1 MSNVST
7 QIRRDWYYFIRG
19 IARLAASEK
28 DNPATTNRQ
37 LKMQKYAVNQQL
49 IETLLAWVN
58 SGEIAIP
65 EIQRPFVWDSS
76 KVRDLMDSL
85 YQGYPIGYVIAWRN
99 PNVRLKD
106 GSLSEGKKILID
118 GQQRVTALTA
128 AILGQYV
135 VNKTYERVKIK
146 IAFHPID
153 ERFEVQNPAIL
164 KDKTWLPDISQ
175 AINGD
180 LFEIADQYFELNP
193 DVDKRQVRNAFSNL
207 MNIPKKQIGIIEL
220 AADLDIETVTEIFI
234 RINSKGVV
242 LSQADFAMSKIASN
256 TEYNGNELRKSIDY
270 FCHLAIAPEFYKH
283 IVDNDKEFASTEFFR
298 KMQWLK
304 TENED
309 LYDPDYNDLI
319 RVAFTTQ
326 FNRGRLSD
334 LVSLL
339 SGRNFETRT
348 YEDAIAEQSFAT
360 LKTGVNNFI
369 NETNFKRFLM
379 IIKSA
384 GFISPKLI
392 RSQNA
397 INFAYIVYL
406 KLKDLG
412 VNSVSIES
420 YVRRW
425 LVYSILTGRYS
436 GSPESVFDYDIKQI
450 SQKPFDEYLKEKEE
464 GELSDA
470 FWNSSLPQ
478 SLDTSV
484 ASSPYFHVFLASQVK
499 SNDRGFLS
507 KDVLV
512 GDLISLRGDIHHL
525 FPKDYLKKNGLDSSK
540 YNQIANYVYMQSEIN
555 IKVGN
560 KPPKDYFEVI
570 TNQIQEN
577 DKQLSGLSTQQE
589 LLENLKMNAV
599 PSEIIQMSIDDYNDF
614 LTARRKLMATKIKE
628 YYHSL

>member
-1 MSNVST
+1 
-7 QIRRDWYYFIRG
+7 
-19 IARLAASEK
+19 
-28 DNPATTNRQ
+28 
-37 LKMQKYAVNQQL
+37 MQKYAVNQQL

-99 PNVRLKD
+99 PDIRLKV
-106 GSLSEGKKILID
+106 GGLSEGKKILID

-135 VNKTYERVKIK
+135 INKTYERVKIN

-193 DVDKRQVRNAFSNL
+193 EVDKKQVRNAFSNL

-256 TEYNGNELRKSIDY
+256 TEYNGNELRKAIDY
-270 FCHLAIAPEFYKH
+270 FCHLCIAPDFYKH
-283 IVDNDKEFASTEFFR
+283 IVDNDKDFAATEFFQ

-348 YEDAIAEQSFAT
+348 YEDTIAEHSFAT
-360 LKTGVNNFI
+360 LKSGVTNFI

-406 KLKDLG
+406 KLKELG
-412 VNSVSIES
+412 VNSVAIES

-436 GSPESVFDYDIKQI
+436 GSPESAFDFDIKQI
-450 SQKPFDEYLKEKEE
+450 SQKPFDEYLKENEE

-470 FWNSSLPQ
+470 FWNASLPQ
-478 SLDTSV
+478 SLDTSA
-484 ASSPYFHVFLASQVK
+484 ASSPYFHVFLAAQVK
-499 SNDRGFLS
+499 ANDRGFLS

-525 FPKDYLKKNGLDSSK
+525 FPKDYLKKHGLDRSK

-560 KPPKDYFEVI
+560 KPPKDYFEI
-570 TNQIQEN
+570 IATQMKDNN
-577 DKQLSGLSTQQE
+577 KQVSGLSTHQE
-589 LLENLKMNAV
+589 LLDNLQMNAV
-599 PSEIIQMSIDDYNDF
+599 PKDIMQMNIDNYNDF

>member
-1 MSNVST
+1 
-7 QIRRDWYYFIRG
+7 
-19 IARLAASEK
+19 
-28 DNPATTNRQ
+28 
-37 LKMQKYAVNQQL
+37 MQKYAVNQHL
-49 IETLLAWVN
+49 IETVLSWVN

-65 EIQRPFVWDSS
+65 EIQRPFVWDTS

-85 YQGYPIGYVIAWRN
+85 YQGFPVGYVIAWRN

-106 GSLSEGKKILID
+106 GSLSEGKKVLID

-135 VNKTYERVKIK
+135 VNKTYQRVKIK
-146 IAFHPID
+146 IAFNPIE

-164 KDKTWLPDISQ
+164 KDKTWLHDISQ

-180 LFEIADQYFELNP
+180 LFETVDNYFELNP
-193 DVDKRQVRNAFSNL
+193 DVDKKQVRNAFSNL
-207 MNIPKKQIGIIEL
+207 INIPKKQIGLIEL
-220 AADLDIETVTEIFI
+220 SPDLDIETVTEIFI

-242 LSQADFAMSKIASN
+242 LSQADFAMSKIAADTQN
-256 TEYNGNELRKSIDY
+256 GGNELRKAIDY
-270 FCHLAIAPEFYKH
+270 FCHLAISPEFYRH
-283 IVDNDKEFASTEFFR
+283 IVENDKEFSNTDFFQ

-309 LYDPDYNDLI
+309 LYDPDYNDLV
-319 RVAFTTQ
+319 RVAFTSQ

-348 YEDAIAEQSFAT
+348 FEAEIAQESFTT
-360 LKTGVNNFI
+360 LKKGVTNFI
-369 NETNFKRFLM
+369 SETNFKRFLM

-392 RSQNA
+392 RSKNA
-397 INFAYIVYL
+397 INFAYVVYL
-406 KLKDLG
+406 KLKALG
-412 VNSVSIES
+412 INSVEIES

-425 LVYSILTGRYS
+425 LVFSILTGRYS
-436 GSPESVFDYDIKQI
+436 GSPETVFDYDIKQI

-464 GELSDA
+464 GALSEA
-470 FWNSSLPQ
+470 FWNASLPQ

-484 ASSPYFHVFLASQVK
+484 SSSPYFHIFLASQVK
-499 SNDRGFLS
+499 ANDKGFLS

-512 GDLISLRGDIHHL
+512 SDLISLRGDIHHL
-525 FPKDYLKKNGLDSSK
+525 FPKDHLKKHGLDRSK

-555 IKVGN
+555 IKIGN
-560 KPPKDYFEVI
+560 KPPKDYFGI
-570 TNQIQEN
+570 IKNQIEN
-577 DKQLSGLSTQQE
+577 KSKQMTGITSEKE
-589 LLENLKMNAV
+589 LLDNLKMNCV
-599 PSEIIQMSIDDYNDF
+599 PNEIMNMNTEDYSDF
-614 LTARRKLMATKIKE
+614 LALRRKLMSEKMRD
-628 YYHSL
+628 YYFGL

>member
-1 MSNVST
+1 
-7 QIRRDWYYFIRG
+7 
-19 IARLAASEK
+19 
-28 DNPATTNRQ
+28 
-37 LKMQKYAVNQQL
+37 MQKYSVNQHL
-49 IETLLAWVN
+49 IETILAWVN

-85 YQGYPIGYVIAWRN
+85 YQGYPVGYVIAWRN

-106 GSLSEGKKILID
+106 GSLSEGKKVLID

-128 AILGQYV
+128 AILGKYV
-135 VNKTYERVKIK
+135 INKTYQRVKIK
-146 IAFHPID
+146 IAFNPIE

-164 KDKTWLPDISQ
+164 KDKTWLHDISE

-180 LFEIADQYFELNP
+180 LFEIADKYFELNP
-193 DVDKRQVRNAFSNL
+193 DVDKKHVRSAFSNL
-207 MNIPKKQIGIIEL
+207 INIPKKQIGLIEL
-220 AADLDIETVTEIFI
+220 SPDLDIETVTEIFI

-242 LSQADFAMSKIASN
+242 LSQADFAMSKIAAD
-256 TEYNGNELRKSIDY
+256 TENGGNELRKAIDY
-270 FCHLAIAPEFYKH
+270 FCHLAIAPDFYKH
-283 IVDNDKEFASTEFFR
+283 IVDNDKEFAKTDFFQ

-319 RVAFTTQ
+319 RVAFTSQ

-348 YEDAIAEQSFAT
+348 FEAEIAEQSFST
-360 LKTGVNNFI
+360 LKNGVFNFI

-379 IIKSA
+379 ILKSA

-412 VNSVSIES
+412 VNSVDIES
-420 YVRRW
+420 FVRRW

-436 GSPESVFDYDIKQI
+436 GSPESAFDFDIKQI
-450 SQKPFDEYLKEKEE
+450 SHKPFDEILKEREE
-464 GELSDA
+464 AELSDA
-470 FWNSSLPQ
+470 YWNASLPQ

-499 SNDRGFLS
+499 ANDKGFLS

-512 GDLISLRGDIHHL
+512 SDLISLRGDIHHL
-525 FPKDYLKKNGLDSSK
+525 FPKDYLKKNGLDRSK

-555 IKVGN
+555 IKIGN
-560 KPPKDYFEVI
+560 KPPKDYFQLLKHQM
-570 TNQIQEN
+570 TEN
-577 DKQLSGLSTQQE
+577 NRQVSGISTEQE
-589 LLENLKMNAV
+589 LMENLKMNCV
-599 PSEIIQMSIDDYNDF
+599 PVEIMQMSIDDYQDF
-614 LTARRKLMATKIKE
+614 LALRRKLMANKIKE
-628 YYHSL
+628 YYFGL

>member
-1 MSNVST
+1 
-7 QIRRDWYYFIRG
+7 
-19 IARLAASEK
+19 
-28 DNPATTNRQ
+28 
-37 LKMQKYAVNQQL
+37 
-49 IETLLAWVN
+49 
-58 SGEIAIP
+58 
-65 EIQRPFVWDSS
+65 
-76 KVRDLMDSL
+76 
-85 YQGYPIGYVIAWRN
+85 
-99 PNVRLKD
+99 
-106 GSLSEGKKILID
+106 
-118 GQQRVTALTA
+118 
-128 AILGQYV
+128 
-135 VNKTYERVKIK
+135 VKIK

-153 ERFEVQNPAIL
+153 EKFEVQNPAIL

-193 DVDKRQVRNAFSNL
+193 DVDKKQVRNAFSNL

-256 TEYNGNELRKSIDY
+256 TEYNGNELRKAIDY
-270 FCHLAIAPEFYKH
+270 FCHLCIAPEFYKH
-283 IVDNDKEFASTEFFR
+283 IVENDKEFTATDYFP
-298 KMQWLK
+298 KLQWLK

-319 RVAFTTQ
+319 RVAFTSQ

-339 SGRNFETRT
+339 SGRNFETRSF
-348 YEDAIAEQSFAT
+348 EDSIAEQSFAT
-360 LKTGVNNFI
+360 LRTGVNNFI

-406 KLKDLG
+406 KLKEMG
-412 VNSVSIES
+412 VNSVSIER

-425 LVYSILTGRYS
+425 LVFSILTGRYS

-450 SQKPFDEYLKEKEE
+450 STKPFDAYLKEKEE

-470 FWNSSLPQ
+470 FWNASLPQ

-499 SNDRGFLS
+499 ANDRGFLS

-512 GDLISLRGDIHHL
+512 SDLISLRGDIHHL
-525 FPKDYLKKNGLDSSK
+525 FPKDYLRKNGLDRVK

-570 TNQIQEN
+570 NSQMLNGHQ
-577 DKQLSGLSTQQE
+577 QLSGIANEDQLQ
-589 LLENLKMNAV
+589 ENLRMNCV
-599 PSEIIQMSIDDYNDF
+599 PSEILHMSIDDYNDF
-614 LTARRKLMATKIKE
+614 LIMRRKLMATKIKD

>member
-1 MSNVST
+1 M
-7 QIRRDWYYFIRG
+7 
-19 IARLAASEK
+19 
-28 DNPATTNRQ
+28 
-37 LKMQKYAVNQQL
+37 
-49 IETLLAWVN
+49 AWVN

-106 GSLSEGKKILID
+106 GSLSEGKKVLID
-118 GQQRVTALTA
+118 GQQRITALTA
-128 AILGQYV
+128 AVLGQYV
-135 VNKTYERVKIK
+135 VNKTYQRVKIK
-146 IAFHPID
+146 IAFNPID

-164 KDKTWLPDISQ
+164 KDKTWLHDIAE

-180 LFEIADQYFELNP
+180 LFDIADKYFELNP
-193 DVDKRQVRNAFSNL
+193 DVDKKQVRTAFSNL
-207 MNIPKKQIGIIEL
+207 INIPKKQIGLIEL
-220 AADLDIETVTEIFI
+220 SPDLDIETVTEIFI

-242 LSQADFAMSKIASN
+242 LSQADFVMSKIAAD
-256 TEYNGNELRKSIDY
+256 TENGGNELRKAIDY
-270 FCHLAIAPEFYKH
+270 FCHLTIAPEFYKH
-283 IVDNDKEFASTEFFR
+283 IVDNDQEFAKTEFFQ

-319 RVAFTTQ
+319 RVAFTSQ

-348 YEDAIAEQSFAT
+348 FESEIAQQSFAT
-360 LKTGVNNFI
+360 LKKGVLNFS

-384 GFISPKLI
+384 GFISPELI

-412 VNSVSIES
+412 VNSVAIES
-420 YVRRW
+420 YVKRW
-425 LVYSILTGRYS
+425 FVYSVLTGRYS
-436 GSPESVFDYDIKQI
+436 GSPESSFDFDIKQI
-450 SQKPFDEYLKEKEE
+450 SQKPFDEYLKEKED

-470 FWNSSLPQ
+470 FWNASLPQ
-478 SLDTSV
+478 SLETSV

-499 SNDRGFLS
+499 ANDRGFLS

-512 GDLISLRGDIHHL
+512 SDLISLRGDIHHL
-525 FPKDYLKKNGLDSSK
+525 FPKDYLKKNGLDKSR

-560 KPPKDYFEVI
+560 KPPKDYFNLVI
-570 TNQIQEN
+570 SQLEDNN
-577 DKQLSGLSTQQE
+577 LQLSGISTKEQLFDNLRMNCVPTE
-589 LLENLKMNAV
+589 ILEM
-599 PSEIIQMSIDDYNDF
+599 EIDDYNEF
-614 LTARRKLMATKIKE
+614 LTLRRKLMATKIKE

>member
-1 MSNVST
+1 
-7 QIRRDWYYFIRG
+7 
-19 IARLAASEK
+19 
-28 DNPATTNRQ
+28 
-37 LKMQKYAVNQQL
+37 MQKYSVNQHL
-49 IETLLAWVN
+49 IETVLAWVN

-106 GSLSEGKKILID
+106 GSMSEGKKILID

-135 VNKTYERVKIK
+135 IDKTYQRIKIK
-146 IAFHPID
+146 IAFNPIT
-153 ERFEVQNPAIL
+153 EKFEVQNPAIL
-164 KDKTWLPDISQ
+164 KDKTWLHDIAE
-175 AINGD
+175 AINGKTD
-180 LFEIADQYFELNP
+180 LFEVADNYFYLNP
-193 DVDKRQVRNAFSNL
+193 DVDKKHVRNSFSNL
-207 MNIPKKQIGIIEL
+207 INIPKKQIGLIEL
-220 AADLDIETVTEIFI
+220 SHDLDIETVTEIFI

-256 TEYNGNELRKSIDY
+256 SEYKGNELRKAIDY

-283 IVDNDKEFASTEFFR
+283 IVDNDKEFAKTDFFQ

-304 TENED
+304 IENED

-319 RVAFTTQ
+319 RVAFTSQ

-348 YEDAIAEQSFAT
+348 FEETIAEHSFAT
-360 LKTGVNNFI
+360 LKNGVNNFI
-369 NETNFKRFLM
+369 NETNYKRFLM

-397 INFAYIVYL
+397 INFAYIIYL
-406 KLKDLG
+406 KLKELG
-412 VNSVSIES
+412 VNSVAIER

-436 GSPESVFDYDIKQI
+436 GSPESVFDFDIKQI

-470 FWNSSLPQ
+470 FWNASLPQ

-484 ASSPYFHVFLASQVK
+484 ASSPYFLVFLAAQVK
-499 SNDRGFLS
+499 TNDRGFLS

-512 GDLISLRGDIHHL
+512 SDLISLRGDIHHL
-525 FPKDYLKKNGLDSSK
+525 FPKDYLRKFGLDRSK
-540 YNQIANYVYMQSEIN
+540 YNQIANYVFMQSEIN

-560 KPPKDYFEVI
+560 KPPKDYFEI
-570 TNQIQEN
+570 IGKQMIEN
-577 DKQLSGLSTQQE
+577 NRLLSGLATEQE
-589 LLENLKMNAV
+589 LLDNLKMNCV
-599 PSEIIQMSIDDYNDF
+599 PAEIMQMNIDDYSDF
-614 LTARRKLMATKIKE
+614 LILRRKLIAIKIKE
-628 YYHSL
+628 YYFAL

>member
-1 MSNVST
+1 
-7 QIRRDWYYFIRG
+7 
-19 IARLAASEK
+19 
-28 DNPATTNRQ
+28 
-37 LKMQKYAVNQQL
+37 MQKYSVNQHL
-49 IETLLAWVN
+49 IETLLTWVK

-85 YQGYPIGYVIAWRN
+85 YQGFPVGYVIAWRN

-128 AILGQYV
+128 ALLGEYV
-135 VNKTYERVKIK
+135 IDKTYQRVKIK
-146 IAFHPID
+146 IAFNPIL

-164 KDKTWLPDISQ
+164 KDHSWIPNISE
-175 AINGD
+175 AISG
-180 LFEIADQYFELNP
+180 EISIL
-193 DVDKRQVRNAFSNL
+193 KLVRNYLSFNPEADEDQVEKAFTNL
-207 MNIPKKQIGIIEL
+207 INIPKKQIGIIEL
-220 AADLDIETVTEIFI
+220 AHDLDIETVTEIFI

-256 TEYNGNELRKSIDY
+256 TEYQGNTLRKAIDY
-270 FCHLAIAPEFYKH
+270 FCHLAISPEFYKH
-283 IVDNDKEFASTEFFR
+283 IVDNDKEFAATEFFS

-304 TENED
+304 SENED
-309 LYDPDYNDLI
+309 LYDPEYTDLI
-319 RVAFTTQ
+319 RVAFTSQ

-348 YEDAIAEQSFAT
+348 FEDAIAEQSFEK
-360 LKTGVNNFI
+360 LKMGVMNFM

-397 INFAYIVYL
+397 LNFAYILYL
-406 KLKDLG
+406 KLRELG
-412 VNSVSIES
+412 VNSVAIES
-420 YVRRW
+420 YVKRW
-425 LVYSILTGRYS
+425 FVFSVLTGRYS
-436 GSPESVFDYDIKQI
+436 GSPESVFDFDIKQI
-450 SQKPFDEYLKEKEE
+450 HNRPFEEYLKEKEE
-464 GELSDA
+464 GELSDG
-470 FWNSSLPQ
+470 FWNASLIQ

-484 ASSPYFHVFLASQVK
+484 ASSPYFNVFLAAQVK
-499 SNDRGFLS
+499 ANDRGFLS

-512 GDLISLRGDIHHL
+512 SDLISLRGDIHHL
-525 FPKDYLKKNGLDSSK
+525 FPRDFLKKNGLERGK
-540 YNQIANYVYMQSEIN
+540 YNQIANYVFMQSEIN

-560 KPPKDYFEVI
+560 KPPKDYFELIVSQMEKD
-570 TNQIQEN
+570 NR
-577 DKQLSGLSTQQE
+577 LVSGLSTHQE
-589 LLENLKMNAV
+589 LQDNLKANCV
-599 PSEIIQMSIDDYNDF
+599 PQEIMTMGIEDYNHF
-614 LTARRKLMATKIKE
+614 LELRRKLMAQKIKE
-628 YYHSL
+628 YYFSL